1 MSLRITFRWALR
13 LWWCLGWSH
22 PPRQLMA
29 HGTARGGFPGFP
41 CYVQLSTTPSSLNTW
56 VEQSSPCVRHGT
68 LTLRSR
74 ISPPSHHIF
83 HHSHKWPGVSD
94 SVNNISCLTAKLSG
108 RIGHASASWLCLV
121 LVYSEYG
128 LHGAF
133 HKYCQ
138 MLFVSCE
145 LQASS
150 SRKSQIL
157 LDWCLYPGSQQ
168 PKGIHSLAFD
178 WGQAIQYSS

>member
-1 MSLRITFRWALR
+1 MTHA
-13 LWWCLGWSH
+13 
-22 PPRQLMA
+22 
-29 HGTARGGFPGFP
+29 TAQGGFPGFP
-41 CYVQLSTTPSSLNTW
+41 CNVQLSTTPSSLNTR

-68 LTLRSR
+68 LTLRSH

-83 HHSHKWPGVSD
+83 HHSHEWPGVSD

-108 RIGHASASWLCLV
+108 RIGHVSASWLCLV

-138 MLFVSCE
+138 MLFLSLSCKHQVPE
-145 LQASS
+145 SLGSYLIDASTQEAS
-150 SRKSQIL
+150 NPRVYIL
-157 LDWCLYPGSQQ
+157 WHLTEAKP
-168 PKGIHSLAFD
+168 
-178 WGQAIQYSS
+178 YSSPHKVSKKQLSRVEIKRCHNKYHSEKRS